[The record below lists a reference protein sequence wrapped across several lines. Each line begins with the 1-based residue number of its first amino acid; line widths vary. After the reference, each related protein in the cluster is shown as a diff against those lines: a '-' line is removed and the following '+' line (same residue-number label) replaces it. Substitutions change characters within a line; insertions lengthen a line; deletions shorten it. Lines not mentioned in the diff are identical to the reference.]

1 MASTSGACIFWL
13 PKEDISYFICK
24 SRLFWFLCEVC
35 ELAKSHRVPYP
46 SILNK
51 SSVSFMVMHFDV
63 WGLSKVTTLGGL
75 PWFVTF
81 IDDCIRIT
89 CVCLMKSK
97 GEVNL
102 LFQNFHKML
111 HTQYNTQV

>member
-1 MASTSGACIFWL
+1 
-13 PKEDISYFICK
+13 
-24 SRLFWFLCEVC
+24 
-35 ELAKSHRVPYP
+35 
-46 SILNK
+46 
-51 SSVSFMVMHFDV
+51 MVMHFDV

-81 IDDCIRIT
+81 LDDCIRIT

-111 HTQYNTQV
+111 HTQYNTQVQILCSDNGGEYTSFEFQQYLDAHRIIYQTIYPNTPQKNGVAE